1 MGLYEGIKDVAK
13 VVQKADNV
21 ELYQKLIDLSAQAL
35 DMQEEIIRLKEENSS
50 LKNLNSIRAKV
61 IRHESVAASGDPYIT
76 LNDDEQQIRYCAR
89 CFEVYGKLIQMDSYN
104 DCPQCIIERVR
115 KV

>member
-13 VVQKADNV
+13 VVQKADNI

-35 DMQEEIIRLKEENSS
+35 DMQEEIIRLKEENNS
-50 LKNLNSIRAKV
+50 LKNLNSIQVKV
-61 IRHESVAASGDPYIT
+61 TKYNSYNYSGDPYIT
-76 LNDDEQQIRYCAR
+76 LNDDEKQIKYCAR
-89 CFEVYGKLIQMDSYN
+89 CFEVHGKLIQMN
-104 DCPQCIIERVR
+104 FRNECPQCEIERLR